1 MKMCP
6 ACLEW
11 ISQPASRCRYCG
23 EVQACPP
30 LERAGVE
37 QASQRINRFLSQ
49 RQVEAA
55 AREAHGLRSQIV
67 RAPNAEE
74 FAAELQQLDKVIEK
88 LGKPHTIPAR
98 DPSLLWLKALVAVSL
113 LNLAMPF
120 LQLSPPPKPKP
131 VQWEYSIE
139 SISDFSFDVE
149 MANAGKAGWELVF
162 ARRASDSSDRMHYE
176 AIFKRPLQPREDKS

>member
-37 QASQRINRFLSQ
+37 QASQRINQLLSR

-88 LGKPHTIPAR
+88 LGVPRPIPAR
-98 DPSLLWLKALVAVSL
+98 DPSLFWLKALVAVSVI
-113 LNLAMPF
+113 NLALPF
-120 LQLSPPPKPKP
+120 MQLSPPPKPRP
-131 VQWEYSIE
+131 VLWGVLYPV
-139 SISDFSFDVE
+139 DF
-149 MANAGKAGWELVF
+149 GLLV
-162 ARRASDSSDRMHYE
+162 
-176 AIFKRPLQPREDKS
+176 